1 MNNIEKIAYQGSP
14 GSYSEELLKKEFQN
28 SQYLSCN
35 SFGELVKNVSANN
48 SYGLLPVENSIAG
61 TVIEAYEEL
70 IDSDLKIFA
79 EYIKKIDH
87 SLIGLQGSNL
97 NQINQVISH
106 PQALQ
111 QCSNFIQENN
121 FKISPVFDTA
131 GSLIELEA
139 NQDMSIAAIAGIHF
153 ENNSKFEI
161 LKKNIANHSENFTR
175 FVLIGN
181 NEPDNNLI
189 KNKYS
194 SVLISDD
201 KPGSLLKA
209 LNIFSDLNINLTKLE
224 SRPILGRPW
233 EYKFYIDYE
242 LGEYDIQENLVV
254 KIAEVSKEFKI
265 LGHYPKANI

>member
-1 MNNIEKIAYQGSP
+1 MNNIKKIAYQGSP

-35 SFGELVKNVSANN
+35 SFGELVDNVSANN
-48 SYGLLPVENSIAG
+48 TYGLLPVENSIAG

-87 SLIGLQGSNL
+87 SLIGLPGSNL

-111 QCSNFIQENN
+111 QCSKFIQENN

-139 NQDMSIAAIAGIHF
+139 NQDMSIAAIAGIHL
-153 ENNSKFEI
+153 SLI
-161 LKKNIANHSENFTR
+161 HISEPTR
-175 FVLIGN
+175 
-181 NEPDNNLI
+181 P
-189 KNKYS
+189 Y
-194 SVLISDD
+194 
-201 KPGSLLKA
+201 
-209 LNIFSDLNINLTKLE
+209 
-224 SRPILGRPW
+224 
-233 EYKFYIDYE
+233 
-242 LGEYDIQENLVV
+242 
-254 KIAEVSKEFKI
+254 
-265 LGHYPKANI
+265 